1 MTDIALQACETY
13 AAAIQ
18 AKFHA
23 LAAGREED
31 QLRRPVDEL
40 LETIGKANNLTVVAK
55 DESPL
60 EDQLGRPDFAVTVNR
75 LLCGYVELKSPG
87 TSTDPHRFKGHNRK
101 QWERFRH
108 LPNLIYTDGNE
119 WTLFRNGE
127 SIRRIRF
134 GDDLTVLG
142 ARAIDGKSAVELAA
156 LLFDFFQWEPI
167 VPRTARQLAE
177 VLAPLCRMLH
187 DDVLG
192 ALNKRSE
199 AMLSVARD
207 WRRYLFPE
215 ASDQEFADS
224 YAQTVVFALLL
235 ARSDGSDTLLL
246 DEAVRQLTGSNT
258 LLSRALE
265 VLTDSQLADD
275 IGASLGLLQRII
287 HAVPTGTMSRGRRDP
302 WLHFYED
309 FLAEYDPRLRKNA
322 GAYYTPVE
330 VVQAQVRLVDE
341 LLREKFHKRLGFADG
356 DVATLDPAV
365 GTGTY
370 LLGIV
375 EHAMQR
381 VRDEEGD
388 GAVVGRAES
397 LVKQLYGFEI
407 MVGPYSV
414 AALRLTRMIH
424 DFGAKVPRQGVGICL
439 SNTLESPHEKIP
451 ELPLLYKPIGDEHK
465 RARAIKDIQPV
476 LVCIGNPPYD
486 RHAAANEENR
496 MMTGAWVRWGEARD
510 GRDAILNDFIE
521 PVKKAGKGGGLKNL
535 YNLYAYFW
543 RWALW
548 KVFEHEHPGVA
559 PGPGIVTF
567 ITASSYLDGDAF
579 LGMREHMRR
588 LCDDIWIID
597 LGGEGRGTRQDEN
610 VFNIQTP
617 VAIAI
622 AVRYGAPD
630 PKTPASVHYCRLEG
644 SRQSKLGKLENVA
657 GFADLSFE
665 DCPAEWRAPFRPQ
678 SAAAFFGWPQ
688 LTELMPWQSSG
699 AQIKRIWPIGTTTD
713 VLETR
718 WSALLNAADRAAAFK
733 ETRDRK
739 ITSAV
744 TALETG
750 EKLPPLADLPPDSPA
765 PSIRPYGY
773 RSFDR
778 QWLIAD
784 PRLADYPRP
793 ALWLS
798 HSNAQLYFASLLT
811 KPLGDGPALTIS
823 ANIPDMDYFSGRGA
837 KDILPLYRDAAGR
850 HPNLH
855 PALLGLMARAF
866 LPSPSG
872 GGAGGE
878 GKALA
883 EREAASLTPASLPE
897 GEGITP
903 PSAEDIA
910 AYLYAVLAHPG
921 YTARFHQELEN
932 RAVHVPVTLERP
944 LFEAACII
952 GRRLIY
958 LHSYGERLGQGQ
970 DWPKGR
976 ARCTRAIPSGD
987 LPEAFGYDA
996 ATQTLRVGDG
1006 AFRPVAPAVWGF
1018 EVSGLKVVQS
1028 WLGYRMKM
1036 RKGKKSSPLDG
1047 ITPDG
1052 WPPEFTSEFLRLLH
1066 LLEETLEIYPR
1077 QETLLERIVQ
1087 GPLLLA
1093 EKLGPVPKEY
1103 RAPPAINES
1112 QHLLAL

>member
-1 MTDIALQACETY
+1 MTNIALQACETF

-40 LETIGKANNLTVVAK
+40 LETIGKAMGLTVVAK

-87 TSTDPHRFKGHNRK
+87 TGTETHRFKGHNKK

-108 LPNLIYTDGNE
+108 LPNLIYTDGSE
-119 WTLFRNGE
+119 WSLFRNGE
-127 SIRRIRF
+127 SIRRVRF
-134 GDDLTVLG
+134 GDDLTAIG
-142 ARAIDGKSAVELAA
+142 SRAIDDKSAGDLAA
-156 LLFDFFQWEPI
+156 LLTDFFQWEPI
-167 VPRTARQLAE
+167 VPKTARQLAE
-177 VLAPLCRMLH
+177 LLAPLTRMLH
-187 DDVLG
+187 DDVLE
-192 ALNKRSE
+192 ALRKRSE
-199 AMLSVARD
+199 AMLAVARD

-215 ASDQEFADS
+215 ASDQVFADS

-235 ARSDGSDTLLL
+235 ARSDGSDTLML
-246 DEAVRQLTGSNT
+246 DEAIRQLTGSNT

-424 DFGAKVPRQGVGICL
+424 DFGAKAPRQGVGICL

-486 RHAAANEENR
+486 RHEAATDENR

-535 YNLYAYFW
+535 YNLYVYFW

-548 KVFEHEHPGVA
+548 KVFEHEHPGVS

-588 LCDDIWIID
+588 TCDDIWIID

-630 PKTPASVHYCRLEG
+630 PDTPASVHYCRLEG
-644 SRQSKLGKLENVA
+644 ARKSKLEMLEA
-657 GFADLSFE
+657 IEGFGDLRFE
-665 DCPAEWRAPFRPQ
+665 TCPAEWRAPFRPQ
-678 SAAAFFGWPQ
+678 SAAAFFDWPR
-688 LTELMPWQSSG
+688 LTELMPWQHSG
-699 AQIKRIWPIGTTTD
+699 VEGKRTWPIGVTQG
-713 VLETR
+713 VLQQR
-718 WSALLNAADRAAAFK
+718 WAELMKAADRASHFR
-733 ETRDRK
+733 ESTDRLVNGK
-739 ITSAV
+739 YKSLWGDAESSI
-744 TALETG
+744 
-750 EKLPPLADLPPDSPA
+750 PLADLPEDA
-765 PSIRPYGY
+765 PCPKVLPFGH

-778 QWLIAD
+778 QYVIAD
-784 PRLADYPRP
+784 NRLLARSRE
-793 ALWLS
+793 ALWLA
-798 HSNAQLYFASLLT
+798 HSSRQVYFASFLT
-811 KPLGDGPALTIS
+811 SGALGEGPALTLS
-823 ANIPDMDYFSGRGA
+823 TAVPDRHYFSGRGA

-855 PALLGLMARAF
+855 PALA
-866 LPSPSG
+866 
-872 GGAGGE
+872 GALKQAYG
-878 GKALA
+878 
-883 EREAASLTPASLPE
+883 REV
-897 GEGITP
+897 G
-903 PSAEDIA
+903 AEDIA
-910 AYLYAVLAHPG
+910 ACLYAALAHPG
-921 YTARFHQELEN
+921 YTARFRDELEN
-932 RAVHVPVTLERP
+932 RAVHVPLTLDRE
-944 LFEAACII
+944 LFEAACAI

-958 LHSYGERLGQGQ
+958 LHSYGERFGQGQ
-970 DWPKGR
+970 TWPKGR
-976 ARCTRAIPSGD
+976 ARCTRAVPTDG

-996 ATQTLRVGDG
+996 ASQTLQVGDG
-1006 AFRPVAPAVWGF
+1006 QFGPVAPAVWDF

-1028 WLGYRMKM
+1028 WLGYRMKT

-1047 ITPDG
+1047 ITPEG
-1052 WPPEFTSEFLRLLH
+1052 WPPEFTSELLRLLH

-1077 QETLLERIVQ
+1077 QEALLERIVQ
-1087 GPLLLA
+1087 GTLLLA
-1093 EKLGPVPKEY
+1093 GKLGPVPKEY
-1103 RAPPAINES
+1103 REPPVVNES
-1112 QHLLAL
+1112 QRQLAL

>member
-1 MTDIALQACETY
+1 MTNIALQSCETF
-13 AAAIQ
+13 AAAIH

-23 LAAGREED
+23 LAAGHEED

-40 LETIGKANNLTVVAK
+40 LETIGKANGLTVVAK

-87 TSTDPHRFKGHNRK
+87 TGTETHRFKGHNKK

-108 LPNLIYTDGNE
+108 LPNLIYTDGSE
-119 WTLFRNGE
+119 WSLFRNGE
-127 SIRRIRF
+127 SIRRVRF

-142 ARAIDGKSAVELAA
+142 SRAIDDKSAGDLAA

-167 VPRTARQLAE
+167 VPKTARQLAE
-177 VLAPLCRMLH
+177 LLAPLTRMLH
-187 DDVLG
+187 DDVLE
-192 ALNKRSE
+192 ALRKRSE
-199 AMLSVARD
+199 AMLAVARD

-235 ARSDGSDTLLL
+235 ARSDGSDTLML
-246 DEAVRQLTGSNT
+246 DEAIRQLTGSNT

-424 DFGAKVPRQGVGICL
+424 DFGAKAPRQGVGICL

-486 RHAAANEENR
+486 RHEAATDENR
-496 MMTGAWVRWGEARD
+496 MMTGAWVRWGED
-510 GRDAILNDFIE
+510 KHGRDAILNDFIE

-535 YNLYAYFW
+535 YNLYVYFW

-548 KVFEHEHPGVA
+548 KVFEHEHPGVS

-567 ITASSYLDGDAF
+567 ITASSWLDGDAF
-579 LGMREHMRR
+579 LGMRSHMRR

-630 PKTPASVHYCRLEG
+630 PDTPASVHYCRLEG
-644 SRQSKLGKLENVA
+644 ARKSKLEMLEA
-657 GFADLSFE
+657 IEGFGDLQFE
-665 DCPAEWRAPFRPQ
+665 TCPAEWAAPFRPQ
-678 SAAAFFGWPQ
+678 SAAAFFDWPK
-688 LTELMPWQSSG
+688 LTDLMPWQQSG
-699 AQIKRIWPIGTTTD
+699 IKAGRTWVIGVTKD
-713 VLETR
+713 VLRE
-718 WSALLNAADRAAAFK
+718 RARQLFASHPQEKSNLFK
-733 ETRDRK
+733 ESPTGRK
-739 ITSAV
+739 IADTPMDFLGRESLPAISDCSV
-744 TALETG
+744 ETPEPRIG
-750 EKLPPLADLPPDSPA
+750 H
-765 PSIRPYGY
+765 YGY

-778 QWLIAD
+778 QFIIED
-784 PRLADYPRP
+784 PRFIDRP
-793 ALWLS
+793 SPSLWQS
-798 HSNAQLYFASLLT
+798 HSDTQLYFASFLT
-811 KPLGDGPALTIS
+811 SGALGEGPALTLS
-823 ANIPDMDYFSGRGA
+823 ADVPDLHYFSGRGA

-855 PALLGLMARAF
+855 PALA
-866 LPSPSG
+866 
-872 GGAGGE
+872 GALKQAYG
-878 GKALA
+878 
-883 EREAASLTPASLPE
+883 REV
-897 GEGITP
+897 G
-903 PSAEDIA
+903 AEDIA
-910 AYLYAVLAHPG
+910 AYLYAALAHPG
-921 YTARFHQELEN
+921 YTARFRDELEN
-932 RAVHVPVTLERP
+932 RAVHVPLTLDP
-944 LFEAACII
+944 ALFEAACAI

-958 LHSYGERLGQGQ
+958 LHSYGERFGQGQ
-970 DWPKGR
+970 TWPKGR
-976 ARCTRAIPSGD
+976 ARCTRAVPTDG

-996 ATQTLRVGDG
+996 ASQTLQVGDG
-1006 AFRPVAPAVWGF
+1006 QFGPVAPAVWEF

-1028 WLGYRMKM
+1028 WLGYRMKT

-1047 ITPDG
+1047 ITPEG
-1052 WPPEFTSEFLRLLH
+1052 WPPEFTSELLRLLH

-1077 QETLLERIVQ
+1077 QEALLERIVQ

-1093 EKLGPVPKEY
+1093 GKLGPAPKEY
-1103 RAPPAINES
+1103 REPPVVNES
-1112 QHLLAL
+1112 QRQLAL